1 MNIAGKNMDQ
11 RRLFRTIESFASQ
24 NFRTE
29 KDLLKHVMNE
39 IVKNEDIHL
48 KGGRLWQYER
58 STESYRLIH
67 QIGQIERLN
76 PGYHISVSRY
86 PMFLQLGER
95 RSIIANET
103 DKYLRKKGIEKF
115 SATGIGDKVPYRN
128 TFVFPYVMAFSSDY
142 LDQNLLLDLNIISL
156 AVTAVLRNKR
166 IQQTA
171 EQLAQDIDKARE
183 IQESILPEPYIRF
196 YYYDVYGI
204 SKPDRI
210 VGGDFFDYLF
220 GDEAK
225 DRLSIV
231 VGDAASK
238 GFRAAAQALYVVGAV
253 RMGIAHQTKTAALMS
268 SINKIVNRSF
278 SEEQFV
284 SMFYGELT
292 DGQKG
297 LMLYSNA
304 GHNSPIVYHSTDN
317 VIELLEPTGQILGP
331 FANARY
337 RIESTMLKKNDVV
350 VIYTDGI
357 TEARGIDGAVYGE
370 QRLIEQVRTLA
381 SKGAQQICERIMN
394 DVEVYSEGAEY
405 SDDKT
410 IVVIKRTQ

>member
-1 MNIAGKNMDQ
+1 MDQ
-11 RRLFRTIESFASQ
+11 RRLYRTIESFASQ
-24 NFRTE
+24 HFKTE

-39 IVKNEDIHL
+39 IVKNEDIRL
-48 KGGRLWQYER
+48 KGGRLWQYEP
-58 STESYRLIH
+58 STEVYRLIH
-67 QIGQIERLN
+67 QIGQIERLEQ
-76 PGYHISVSRY
+76 GYRIPISRY
-86 PMFLQLGER
+86 PMFQKLIEYR
-95 RSIIANET
+95 TIITTET
-103 DKYLRKKGIEKF
+103 DKYLRRKGIIKY
-115 SATGIGDKVPYRN
+115 SATGIGDKVRHRN
-128 TFVFPYVMAFSSDY
+128 GYVFPYVMAFNSDY

-166 IQQTA
+166 IQQKA

-183 IQESILPEPYIRF
+183 IQESILPEPSLQF

-225 DRLSIV
+225 DRLTIV

-238 GFRAAAQALYVVGAV
+238 GFRAAAQALYVVGAL
-253 RMGIAHQTKTAALMS
+253 RMGIAHQTKTAALMAS
-268 SINKIVNRSF
+268 VNKIVNRSF

-284 SMFYGELT
+284 SLFYAELT

-304 GHNSPIVYHSTDN
+304 GHNSPIVVHTRQKK
-317 VIELLEPTGQILGP
+317 IELLEPTGQILGP
-331 FANARY
+331 FQNARY
-337 RIESTMLKKNDVV
+337 RVESTMLEKNDVV

-357 TEARGIDGAVYGE
+357 TEARRSDGAIYGE
-370 QRLIEQVRTLA
+370 QRLIEQIQILA
-381 SKGAQQICERIMN
+381 ENDAAHICEALMK
-394 DVEVYSEGAEY
+394 DVEVFSEGADY

-410 IVVIKRTQ
+410 IVVIKRVK